1 MASTEGL
8 RFFRLMAYLV
18 SLASITTPLVAL
30 SAQLAIQ
37 AYAQPAIHPAIPK
50 AATLAISVETAVL
63 TLFTAASTSA
73 SPPDPIRA
81 RTGNTIALIAPVTT
95 PINPRKLA
103 RDITPIL
110 LIVSFFITYN
120 IKPEEQADPVITQK
134 NL

>member
-1 MASTEGL
+1 M
-8 RFFRLMAYLV
+8 
-18 SLASITTPLVAL
+18 
-30 SAQLAIQ
+30 
-37 AYAQPAIHPAIPK
+37 
-50 AATLAISVETAVL
+50 L